1 MNNVTLKLNNAS
13 LAAIPSKNN
22 LHLPPQGYAQ
32 LPERVLQF
40 GTGVLL
46 RGLPDYF
53 IDIANRNGVFNGR
66 VVVVK
71 STASGGTGE
80 FDSQNSLYTIAE
92 RGIVNDNKIEN
103 YWVNSAI
110 SRVLTAT
117 TQWQSVLQCAEKA
130 EMQVIISNT
139 TEVGIVLQK
148 EKVLDAV
155 PQSFPGKLLAFLH
168 KRFQYFHGAADA
180 GMVMVPTELLTDN
193 GSRLQ
198 AIVLEL
204 AAYNEMG
211 NEFIS
216 WLQLHNFFCNT
227 LVDRIVPGK
236 PPAAEWQQLSQQLG
250 YADELMISAEPFN
263 LWAIE
268 ATSPRVKEIL
278 SFESVNEGMVI
289 APRIE
294 KFRELKLRLLNGTHT
309 FSCGLAHLAGFDTV
323 KEALGD
329 EQLSAFVRRLMMVE
343 IAAGV
348 PQDLV
353 SYNEACVYANTVL
366 DRFRNPFL
374 EHKWLSI
381 SMNFTS
387 KMRMRNIP
395 LLQRY
400 YQKHGEAPACMALGF
415 AAYILFMQCEEK
427 LPGQFVGNRNG
438 LEYVIQDESAPFFAR
453 YWQNR
458 DAASVAHNVC
468 SNEAFWGVDL
478 TSLPGWE
485 KLVTRQLE
493 LLQQEGA
500 VAILRAE
507 HVIQTN

>member
-1 MNNVTLKLNNAS
+1 MKLNNTS
-13 LAAIPSKNN
+13 LASVAVKDN
-22 LHLPPQGYAQ
+22 LHLPPAGYNS

-53 IDIANRNGVFNGR
+53 IDRANRKGVFNGR
-66 VVVVK
+66 VVLVK
-71 STASGGTGE
+71 STASGGADAFTTQ
-80 FDSQNSLYTIAE
+80 DNLYTIAE
-92 RGIVNDNKIEN
+92 RGIVNDNRIEQ
-103 YWVNSAI
+103 YWINSVI
-110 SRVLTAT
+110 SRVLTAAT
-117 TQWQSVLQCAEKA
+117 EWQAVLACAENA
-130 EMQVIISNT
+130 DMQIVISNT
-139 TEVGIVLQK
+139 TEVGIVLVK
-148 EKVLDAV
+148 EKVLETV

-168 KRFQYFHGAADA
+168 RRYQHFNGAAEA
-180 GMVMVPTELLTDN
+180 GMVVVPTELLTDN

-204 AAYNEMG
+204 AAYNG
-211 NEFIS
+211 LGDEFIN

-236 PPAAEWQQLSQQLG
+236 PPAAEWELLCNQLG
-250 YADELMISAEPFN
+250 YTDELMISAEPFN
-263 LWAIE
+263 LWAVE
-268 ATSPRVKEIL
+268 ATAARVKEIL

-289 APRIE
+289 AERIE
-294 KFRELKLRLLNGTHT
+294 KYRELKLRLLNGTHT
-309 FSCGLAHLAGFDTV
+309 YSCGLAHLAGFDTV
-323 KEALGD
+323 KEALAD
-329 EQLSAFVRRLMMVE
+329 DQFSAFVRRLMMVE
-343 IAAGV
+343 IAEGV

-353 SYNEACVYANTVL
+353 SYNEACAYANTVL

-395 LLQRY
+395 LIERY

-415 AAYILFMQCEEK
+415 AAYILFMKCKEEQ
-427 LPGQFVGNRNG
+427 PGRFAGSRNG
-438 LEYVIQDESAPFFAR
+438 ITYTIQDESAPLFAR
-453 YWQNR
+453 YWQHT
-458 DAASVAHNVC
+458 DAAKIVNEVCHNQDL
-468 SNEAFWGVDL
+468 WGMDL

-493 LLQQEGA
+493 LLLQEGA

-507 HVIQTN
+507 HVLQTN